1 MLTAIVADDEKIARK
16 RLVRLIEETGD
27 AEVVAACAGGREA
40 VEQIDRASA
49 ASALSRRADARPRR
63 IRGAARASP
72 ARRHRQRCSSPRSIS
87 MRCARSRCTRST
99 ICSSR
104 STRRGFARRSRARR
118 SERSRAG
125 AARADDERMRALI
138 ADYVA
143 TTQQTSTRQ
152 PLDRVAVKVD
162 GILKIVRTADVDWWE
177 TDGNYIRLHVG
188 GTSHLIRMTAASI
201 EPQLDPRSFIRIH
214 RRYIVNV
221 DRIVEVQPW
230 FAGDAI
236 IVLRNG
242 AKLRLSRT
250 YRERLHNRLGVQGRS
265 RRDRGAV
272 VGGRYGFGAAG
283 IGLGGVILKLNDCST
298 I

>member
-16 RLVRLIEETGD
+16 RIARLIEETGD
-27 AEVVAACAGGREA
+27 AEVIAACAGGREA
-40 VEQIDRASA
+40 VEQTIALQPQLLFLDVQMPDLDGFGVLREILGKAAPATVFVTAFDQYAVRAFEVHALDYLLKPYDTARFHA
-49 ASALSRRADARPRR
+49 AFTRAKESVQARSGNVVAQDER
-63 IRGAARASP
+63 IR
-72 ARRHRQRCSSPRSIS
+72 
-87 MRCARSRCTRST
+87 
-99 ICSSR
+99 
-104 STRRGFARRSRARR
+104 
-118 SERSRAG
+118 
-125 AARADDERMRALI
+125 ALL

-143 TTQQTSTRQ
+143 NTQPIGQRQ

-162 GILKIVRTADVDWWE
+162 GVLKIVRTADVDWWE

-188 GTSHLIRMTAASI
+188 AASHLIRMTAASI

-250 YRERLHNRLGVQGRS
+250 YRERLHARLGLRA
-265 RRDRGAV
+265 DGAEV
-272 VGGRYGFGAAG
+272 A
-283 IGLGGVILKLNDCST
+283 T
-298 I
+298 T